1 MMRAR
6 TALTIFLL
14 LVALCCGQEG
24 FAQQFAVRSNALATG
39 LLQTPDLGLEIVAGE
54 HSSVAFSVAGHY
66 MPYGLNTKL
75 ITVQPQYRY
84 WFSGRPLNRAYV
96 GVAALYAGYDIRLKD
111 NIYNGNSA
119 GAGITGGYVLSMG
132 KRWGIE
138 FSGGLAVMVFNQ
150 KRYNRSDSYED
161 YYAGDSDWANSKG
174 YCLMPFNI
182 GVTFIYIIK

>member
-1 MMRAR
+1 MMHLR
-6 TALTIFLL
+6 TALTIALL
-14 LVALCCGQEG
+14 LVASGFGQRA
-24 FAQQFAVRSNALATG
+24 FAQQFSIRSNALSTG
-39 LLQTPDLGLEIVAGE
+39 ILQTPDFGVEIVACE
-54 HSSVAFSVAGHY
+54 HSSVALSVAGHFK
-66 MPYGLNTKL
+66 PYGLDTKL
-75 ITVQPQYRY
+75 LTVQPQYRY
-84 WFSGRPLNRAYV
+84 WFSGRPLNREYV